1 VTTQPRPKS
10 RFKKLLTRLATRVF
24 ILLVIYVLSIGPMYW
39 KWEDAMMT
47 GDNDSL
53 LIFYMPL
60 MVASELSE
68 TFRTLI
74 NGYIEL
80 WVYA

>member
-1 VTTQPRPKS
+1 MTTQPRPKS
-10 RFKKLLTRLATRVF
+10 RFKKLLVRLATRVL
-24 ILLVIYVLSIGPMYW
+24 ILLVAYVLSIGPMYW

-47 GDNDSL
+47 GDNDTL